1 MKKIRALFVMT
12 LCVCVGYLAGYA
24 TSHFGPPLDVL
35 AARYGIE
42 LPPRAVY
49 AETVAHGSAPEA
61 DTTIDDTV
69 TDVYDARA
77 KLGEYAREINTR
89 IEALERRRKEKTTAV
104 QLYLGRGE
112 TEDSPVVNRLCEE
125 VLSIDRGLE
134 ELRDSLAEAVDV
146 QERLQLVIDA
156 AAEVDAASVGDE
168 RSLVE
173 ARAILTRLEALG
185 LR

>member
-12 LCVCVGYLAGYA
+12 LCVCVGYLVGYG

-42 LPPRAVY
+42 LPPRTVN
-49 AETVAHGSAPEA
+49 AETMAHAPAPEA
-61 DTTIDDTV
+61 ERTIDDTV
-69 TDVYDARA
+69 TNVYDAKAR
-77 KLGEYAREINTR
+77 LGEYAREINTR
-89 IEALERRRKEKTTAV
+89 IEALERRRKEKTTAIG
-104 QLYLGRGE
+104 LYLGRGE
-112 TEDSPVVNRLCEE
+112 AQDSAVVSRLREE
-125 VLSIDRGLE
+125 VRSIDRGLE
-134 ELRDSLAEAVDV
+134 ELRDGLAEAVDV

-168 RSLVE
+168 RSLVD
-173 ARAILTRLEALG
+173 ARAILTRIEAWG